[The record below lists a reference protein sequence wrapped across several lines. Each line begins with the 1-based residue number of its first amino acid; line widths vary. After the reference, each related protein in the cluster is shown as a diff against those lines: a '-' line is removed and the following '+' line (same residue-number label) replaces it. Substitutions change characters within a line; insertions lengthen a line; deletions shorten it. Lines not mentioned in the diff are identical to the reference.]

1 MSRSWQLTRLPGL
14 SNNIRMY
21 TFMGLGGQELLFIL
35 LVLGVLFLLPIIAL
49 VDVIR
54 SDFRGSN
61 DKLIWVIV
69 ILFLNVIGA
78 LLYLV
83 MGRKQRIA

>member
-1 MSRSWQLTRLPGL
+1 
-14 SNNIRMY
+14 MY
-21 TFMGLGGQELLFIL
+21 AFMGLGGQELLFIL
-35 LVLGVLFLLPIIAL
+35 LVLSVLFLLPIIAL

-83 MGRKQRIA
+83 IGRNQRVA

>member
-1 MSRSWQLTRLPGL
+1 
-14 SNNIRMY
+14 MY
-21 TFMGLGGQELLFIL
+21 TFIGLGGQEVIFIL
-35 LVLGVLFLLPIIAL
+35 LVLGILFLLPLIAL

-69 ILFLNVIGA
+69 ILFLNIIGA
-78 LLYLV
+78 LLDLV
-83 MGRKQRIA
+83 IGRNQRIP

>member
-1 MSRSWQLTRLPGL
+1 
-14 SNNIRMY
+14 MY
-21 TFMGLGGQELLFIL
+21 TFIGLGGQELLFIL
-35 LVLGVLFLLPIIAL
+35 VALGIVFLLPLIAM
-49 VDVIR
+49 VDVIH

-69 ILFLNVIGA
+69 ILFLNIIGA

-83 MGRKQRIA
+83 IGRNQRMV

>member
-1 MSRSWQLTRLPGL
+1 
-14 SNNIRMY
+14 MY
-21 TFMGLGGQELLFIL
+21 TFIGLGGQEVLFIL
-35 LVLGVLFLLPIIAL
+35 LVLGILFLLPLIAL

-69 ILFLNVIGA
+69 ILFLNIIGA
-78 LLYLV
+78 LLYLII
-83 MGRKQRIA
+83 GRNQRIA

>member
-1 MSRSWQLTRLPGL
+1 MNAFIG
-14 SNNIRMY
+14 I
-21 TFMGLGGQELLFIL
+21 GGQEIVFIL
-35 LVLGVLFLLPIIAL
+35 IVLGIVILLPLIAL

-54 SDFRGSN
+54 SNFRGPN

-78 LLYLV
+78 LLYFII
-83 MGRKQRIA
+83 GRNQRTT

>member
-1 MSRSWQLTRLPGL
+1 
-14 SNNIRMY
+14 MY
-21 TFMGLGGQELLFIL
+21 TFIGLGGQELLYIL

-78 LLYLV
+78 LLYLII
-83 MGRKQRIA
+83 GRNQRIA